1 MMCEPLRGWRHVR
14 VTERRTRRDWAECIK
29 ELVDVHYPEVEKIR
43 LVMDNLNT
51 HSGVSL
57 YEAFPPGEV
66 RRLLD
71 RLEIHP
77 TPKHGSWLDMAEIEL
92 RIMNRQCLDRRIDE
106 AAVVRREVGTWEGDR
121 NERGLP
127 YPLDVHPRSRSAE
140 TEEALPVNRRLTA
153 H

>member
-1 MMCEPLRGWRHVR
+1 
-14 VTERRTRRDWAECIK
+14 
-29 ELVDVHYPEVEKIR
+29 
-43 LVMDNLNT
+43 MDNLNT

-57 YEAFPPGEV
+57 YEAFPPGECDGCWIGW
-66 RRLLD
+66 RFTL
-71 RLEIHP
+71 

-121 NERGLP
+121 NERGCRIHWTFTLAAARLKLKKP
-127 YPLDVHPRSRSAE
+127 
-140 TEEALPVNRRLTA
+140 LPVNRRLTA